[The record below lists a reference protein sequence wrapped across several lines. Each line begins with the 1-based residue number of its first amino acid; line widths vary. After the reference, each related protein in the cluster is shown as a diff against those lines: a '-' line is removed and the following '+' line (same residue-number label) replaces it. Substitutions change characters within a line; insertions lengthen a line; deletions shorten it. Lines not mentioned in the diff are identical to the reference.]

1 MQWKPVGKEYG
12 KNFNNISH
20 FAQRGII
27 DTKGTGVAAS
37 MESKMC
43 IYIREMESSY
53 PHSPTPTPPAPI

>member
-1 MQWKPVGKEYG
+1 MKASGKRIWKE
-12 KNFNNISH
+12 FTTSH
-20 FAQRGII
+20 FAQREII

-53 PHSPTPTPPAPI
+53 PHSLPPTPPASV